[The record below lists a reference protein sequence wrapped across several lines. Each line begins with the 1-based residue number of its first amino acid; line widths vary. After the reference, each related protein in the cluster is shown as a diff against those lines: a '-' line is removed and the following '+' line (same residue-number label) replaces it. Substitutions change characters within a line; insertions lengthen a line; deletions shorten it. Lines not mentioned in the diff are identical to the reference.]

1 MILPIVRY
9 GHPVLRQKGV
19 AVDRVTPE
27 IRQLV
32 ADMLD
37 TMYAAHGVGLAAHQ
51 VGQAIQLTVLDIRG
65 VKERPS
71 TLALEGKDADPESIM
86 PLILLNP
93 EVKPVGDLV
102 AGPEGCLS
110 FPEIY
115 AEVVRPEAVD
125 VRATDLDGC
134 PVLFRCGGL
143 LAKAIQHEVDHLNG
157 VLYIDRMTREV
168 KAEIRGD
175 LEYLMAETKE
185 DIENGGSREP
195 RRVVRPRRGRAA
207 E

>member
-1 MILPIVRY
+1 M
-9 GHPVLRQKGV
+9 
-19 AVDRVTPE
+19 DRVTPE

-168 KAEIRGD
+168 KAEIRGE